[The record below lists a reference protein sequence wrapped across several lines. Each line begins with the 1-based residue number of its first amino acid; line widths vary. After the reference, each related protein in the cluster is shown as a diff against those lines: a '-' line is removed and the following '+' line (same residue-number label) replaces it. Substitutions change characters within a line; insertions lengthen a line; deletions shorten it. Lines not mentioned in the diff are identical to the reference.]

1 MEPDDLDMYS
11 RHQQDNESDVC
22 NIYIYIKP
30 SLINTLSCITYYVP
44 SQNNS
49 RLGDYPHRIYLNK
62 LEIKDTTDTQKS
74 ASYLDVHI
82 QSDS

>member
-1 MEPDDLDMYS
+1 MYS

-22 NIYIYIKP
+22 NIYKKKT
-30 SLINTLSCITYYVP
+30 SMINTLRCITYYVP

-62 LEIKDTTDTQKS
+62 LEVKDTTDTQKS